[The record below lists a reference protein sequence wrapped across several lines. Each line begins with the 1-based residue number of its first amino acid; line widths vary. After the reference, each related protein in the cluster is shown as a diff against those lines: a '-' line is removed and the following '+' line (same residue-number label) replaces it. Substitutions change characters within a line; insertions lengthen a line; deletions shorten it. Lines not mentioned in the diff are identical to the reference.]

1 MEFDCIIRG
10 GRIADGTGT
19 RPPFEADL
27 GIDGDRIAAVGDLSG
42 SEAGVTIDASDRIVS
57 PGFIDVHVHSE
68 LSLVGGRD
76 QMATVHEGITTHLLA
91 PDGFSWA
98 GLSPQRAREFWEY
111 AHFAY
116 GDLDPA
122 LNWPAIEDYLGM
134 FDGNIPANVCPQV
147 PHCAL
152 RLAVMGWEART
163 PDAAELKAM
172 EGLTRQWME
181 AGAVALNLGL
191 DYQPSANADFA
202 ELVALCKV
210 AASYGGIY
218 AAHLRYCDYGRGPA
232 WDEIIELAGAAGIP
246 VHVSHER
253 VDEETLEKLDRVDR
267 EGVDLSFESYL
278 YPAGM
283 THGVMMLPMK
293 YQAGSLEEVL
303 ARLAD
308 PAVRAESLPAMSEK
322 LGVRKGTQI
331 ISYTGSGRFLGMT
344 LGEAAGS
351 ESKSCEEF
359 LYDLIIE
366 EAGIEMLIFPW
377 QTPDQDDNDAILEAT
392 ARHPRMMVASD
403 GVYEVRH
410 PHPRGVGCFVQ
421 FLRRYVRERAVL
433 SVEEAV
439 HKMSGFP
446 AQRFRLKDRGIIAEG
461 MAADIAVFDLATV
474 ADRAT
479 WSEPRELAIGVDD
492 VIVNG
497 ICVKQGGVITG
508 ALPGQVVRRS

>member
-1 MEFDCIIRG
+1 MEYDCIIRG
-10 GRIADGTGT
+10 GQLVDGSGT
-19 RPPFEADL
+19 RPPFAADL
-27 GIDGDRIAAVGDLSG
+27 GISGDRITAIGDLST
-42 SEAGVTIDASDRIVS
+42 SAAAVSVDATGRIVS

-68 LSLVGGRD
+68 LSLLGGRD
-76 QMATVHEGITTHLLA
+76 QMATIHEGITTHLMA

-111 AHFAY
+111 ARFAY

-122 LNWPAIEDYLGM
+122 LNWPLIDDYMGL
-134 FDGNIPANVCPQV
+134 FPGNIPANVCPQV

-152 RLAVMGWEART
+152 RLAVMGWEAQT
-163 PDAAELKAM
+163 PDAVQLAALES
-172 EGLTRQWME
+172 LTREWME

-191 DYQPSANADFA
+191 DYQPSAHADFA

-218 AAHLRYCDYGRGPA
+218 AAHIRYCDYGRARA
-232 WDEIIELAGAAGIP
+232 WDEIIELAGAAEIP

-253 VDEETLEKLDRVDR
+253 VDAESLEKLDQVDR
-267 EGVDLSFESYL
+267 DGVDLSFESYL

-293 YQAGSLEEVL
+293 YQAGSLDEVL
-303 ARLAD
+303 GRLAD
-308 PAVRAESLPAMSEK
+308 PAVRAESLPLMSEK

-331 ISYTGSGRFLGMT
+331 VSYTGSGRYLGMT
-344 LGEAAGS
+344 LAEAAATVGK
-351 ESKSCEEF
+351 ECEEF

-366 EAGIEMLIFPW
+366 EEGIEMLIFPW
-377 QTPDQDDNDAILEAT
+377 QTPVEDDNDAILEAT
-392 ARHPRMMVASD
+392 ARNPRMMVASD
-403 GVYEVRH
+403 GVYEVPH
-410 PHPRGVGCFVQ
+410 PHPRGVGCFAR
-421 FLRRYVRERAVL
+421 FLRRYVREQPVL
-433 SVEEAV
+433 SIEEAV
-439 HKMSGFP
+439 YKVSGFP
-446 AQRFRLKDRGIIAEG
+446 AKRFSLKDRGVIAEG
-461 MAADIAVFDLATV
+461 LAADIVVFDLGTV

-479 WSEPRELAIGVDD
+479 WSEPRQLAVGVDD

-497 ICVKQGGVITG
+497 TFVKQGGIITG